1 MIPPQKGKSLFA
13 AGAAMLGAMTAQ
25 AGTPMPAPAPI
36 APVMARDPAQLPP
49 ELPRGFDL
57 PDDHDPLADGI
68 LMDHQKEW
76 LEDQSDLKL
85 GEKGRR
91 TGITYAEALDD
102 TIIASSARSAGGDN
116 VFYIGDTK
124 DKGREFI
131 GYVAHFAKIVA
142 KELVEVE
149 EFLFEDEREDGTS
162 KFISAYRVTF
172 ASGFRV
178 EALSSRPENIRGLQG
193 VVVIDEAAFHKD
205 VRAVMDAVNAL
216 LIWGGRIRIISTHN
230 GVLNPFNELIREAKA
245 GKVPYSLHFIPFQ
258 KAVDNGLFKRV
269 CLTKGKEWSQE
280 AQDKWEA
287 LIRGAYGARTAQ
299 MAQELDAIPA
309 DADGAALSRVVIE
322 RASATGIPIVRWQLP
337 DAYKEALPADR
348 AKIRDEFLR
357 SKLRPVLDK
366 LAPNRRHDFGMD
378 FARSGDASVL
388 IVTSIEQ
395 DLTRHWRLVVELR
408 NVPFETQRDV
418 VFYIGDALPRFGHG
432 AFDAT
437 GNGAYLAEVSR
448 QRWGQRI
455 SEIKLSQEWYR
466 INSPAYIEAFG
477 DPINVVIAADDDIVR
492 DHQAL
497 QFVNGVIKVPDDMRY
512 KGSDGLDRHGDAGIA
527 GIIAWYASR
536 QNAAEYGYQPV
547 PIARANPY
555 AASADDGWD
564 GDDEVRSWWKP
575 PLGAGL
581 RRSIWAGAVKGV
593 RSAVGGA
600 ATRWSDLGL
609 KNALS
614 GLLTPLKL
622 ILVRQEQWA

>member
-1 MIPPQKGKSLFA
+1 
-13 AGAAMLGAMTAQ
+13 
-25 AGTPMPAPAPI
+25 MPAPTPL
-36 APVMARDPAQLPP
+36 APVLARDPAKLPP

-57 PDDHDPLADGI
+57 PADHDPLADGI

-131 GYVAHFAKIVA
+131 GYVAHFARIVA

-205 VRAVMDAVNAL
+205 VRAVLDAVNAL
-216 LIWGGRIRIISTHN
+216 LIWGGKIRIISTHN
-230 GVLNPFNELIREAKA
+230 GVLNPFNELIQEAKA
-245 GKVPYSLHFIPFQ
+245 GKVSYTLHFIPFQ

-269 CLTKGKEWSQE
+269 CLTKGKVWSQE
-280 AQDKWEA
+280 AQDEWEA
-287 LIRGAYGARTAQ
+287 KIRGAYGVRTAQ
-299 MAQELDAIPA
+299 MRQELDAIPS
-309 DADGAALSRVVIE
+309 DASGSALSRVMIE
-322 RASATGIPIVRWQLP
+322 NNSDRSIPVLRWALP
-337 DAYKEALPADR
+337 DAFKNAPADER
-348 AKIRDEFLR
+348 TRVVNQWLR
-357 SKLRPVLDK
+357 EKLRPILDK
-366 LAPNRRHDFGMD
+366 LDATRRHDFGQD
-378 FARSGDASVL
+378 FARSGDGSVI
-388 IVTSIEQ
+388 IVNELGQ
-395 DLTRHWRLVVELR
+395 DLVRRGKVVIELR

-418 VFYIGDALPRFGHG
+418 VFYLGDALPRFGHA

-437 GNGAYLAEVSR
+437 GNGAYLAEVAQ
-448 QRWGQRI
+448 QRWGERV
-455 SEIKLSQEWYR
+455 SEIKLNAGWYGA
-466 INSPAYIEAFG
+466 NSPAYVEAFSDGTIVVAG
-477 DPINVVIAADDDIVR
+477 DADILR

-497 QFVNGVIKVPDDMRY
+497 QYVDGIIRVPENFRY
-512 KGSDGLDRHGDAGIA
+512 KGGDGFDRHGDAGIA
-527 GIIAWYASR
+527 GILAWYASR
-536 QNAAEYGYQPV
+536 QGAAEYGYEPV
-547 PIARANPY
+547 RVARPNPFA
-555 AASADDGWD
+555 AASGDGWD
-564 GDDEVRSWWKP
+564 DDDEEARPWWKP

-581 RRSIWAGAVKGV
+581 RRSIWVERLRGV
-593 RSAVGGA
+593 RSAGIACVTG
-600 ATRWSDLGL
+600 WSDRHL
-609 KNALS
+609 KSALR
-614 GLLTPLKL
+614 GLLTPLKS
-622 ILVRQEQWA
+622 ILVRQEQRA